1 MDSDYDIAIVGGGVA
16 GCAAALAASRENKKV
31 VLIEKQCIL
40 GGLATSGL
48 IAIYLPICDGV
59 GHQVSFGIA
68 EEFLKLSIELGCQRK
83 YPSAWLENGSFE
95 EKQNQRYEAQFNPNY
110 FALKLEKILTD
121 NNVTILYDALLT
133 GVEVRD
139 NEVNSIFIETVEGKK
154 EIKVKSYVDAS
165 GDAKLC
171 YLANEKTRKYQIGNI
186 VAGWYYY
193 VEDGKLALKKLGVVE
208 KSNYLESYRHSEK
221 PLTNSRFIPGG
232 DYNDEVRF
240 ILQSHQ
246 QTLLDITKEK
256 QEKPTFE
263 VTAIPTMPEM
273 RMTRCLDS
281 KDTLTLND
289 NRVHHA
295 DSIGVVADW
304 RRRGYIYEI
313 PFSAMKCNLKNVF
326 VCGRCINVDDEMW
339 DVTRAIPCCAVT
351 GEAAGIA
358 SSIYNKGEVSIDL
371 LRDKLKEKGQ
381 VVHIDEL
388 NL

>member
-1 MDSDYDIAIVGGGVA
+1 MIDGFDIVIIGGGVA
-16 GCAAALAASRENKKV
+16 GCAAALSASRQNKKV

-48 IAIYLPICDGV
+48 IAIYLPICDGQ

-95 EKQNQRYEAQFNPNY
+95 ERQKQRYEAQFNPNY

-133 GVEVRD
+133 
-139 NEVNSIFIETVEGKK
+139 EVNVKDSEIRSISVETVEGKK
-154 EIKVKSYVDAS
+154 EIKANSYIDAS

-171 YLANEKTRKYQIGNI
+171 YLANEKTRKYQAGNI

-208 KSNYLESYRHSEK
+208 QSDFLDSDRHGEK
-221 PLTNSRFIPGG
+221 PLTNTRFVGG
-232 DYNDEVRF
+232 DYDDEVKF

-246 QTLLDITKEK
+246 QTLMDITRGK
-256 QEKPTFE
+256 QESSTFE
-263 VTAIPTMPEM
+263 VTTMPTMPEM
-273 RMTRCLDS
+273 RMTRCLDGE
-281 KDTLTLND
+281 DTLILDD
-289 NRVHHA
+289 NRVHHI

-313 PFSAMKCNLKNVF
+313 PFSSMRCNLKNVF
-326 VCGRCINVDDEMW
+326 VAGRCIKVDDDMW
-339 DVTRAIPCCAVT
+339 DVTRAIPCCSVT

-358 SSIYNKGEVSIDL
+358 ASIYSEGNVSIDL
-371 LRDKLKEKGQ
+371 LQSKLREKGQ
-381 VVHIDEL
+381 KLFIEEVI
-388 NL
+388 